1 MPCPPH
7 RCPSL
12 ALTQARWRQLRSC
25 AGALESI
32 IWAYRTRAAPFE
44 PDGLHPN
51 ANDDKAERTLHLELV
66 EWRQGLAAGA
76 DLNSTTLRRRFPEW
90 VFKHDQRPPKADSMW
105 QRWMRWMV
113 VMRKHVCCGT
123 RSWTD
128 AVQAKAQAKAHQED
142 ENLKTPAYC
151 APLPHLQPLRPRCR
165 AEHPAAALN
174 LAQHAILNPFKSW
187 LQAPPT
193 LSFPI
198 QLTTDIFSAQRRPR
212 LQNVR
217 PGVILRDH
225 VHVHVH
231 LHALH
236 ITMRA
241 YLMLQYM
248 HMLQYREWFAYGH
261 DTSSPCVRKYMY

>member
-7 RCPSL
+7 GCPSL

-51 ANDDKAERTLHLELV
+51 ANDDKAERTLHLELI

-90 VFKHDQRPPKADSMW
+90 VFKHYQRPPKADSMW
-105 QRWMRWMV
+105 QRWMRWLV
-113 VMRKHVCCGT
+113 VMQKHVCCGT

-198 QLTTDIFSAQRRPR
+198 QLTNYCHRYFFCTKTTTVAECASWRNLTRSCACACAFARTAYYYACIPHAT
-212 LQNVR
+212 
-217 PGVILRDH
+217 
-225 VHVHVH
+225 VHA
-231 LHALH
+231 HA
-236 ITMRA
+236 
-241 YLMLQYM
+241 
-248 HMLQYREWFAYGH
+248 
-261 DTSSPCVRKYMY
+261 PV